1 MVNGNVKLI
10 HSLHGCLLR
19 DTIPFVHSFHIPPPY
34 KLSPPKRQ
42 DSMRC
47 DVVCQVITLL
57 NIPTGQSISLLL
69 THIVDLY
76 SFTYKII
83 PSVNNYM

>member
-1 MVNGNVKLI
+1 M
-10 HSLHGCLLR
+10 
-19 DTIPFVHSFHIPPPY
+19 
-34 KLSPPKRQ
+34 SPPERQ
-42 DSMRC
+42 DGMRC

-57 NIPTGQSISLLL
+57 NIPTGQVISLLL

-76 SFTYKII
+76 SFTYKTI